1 MTVRR
6 AAAAAVALLALS
18 ACSNSSGDAPSPSTS
33 APRATSTP
41 SPSATAAGTGSLY
54 VSLGDSYAAGQQAT
68 GPGEG
73 HTTRNGFAYQVV
85 DDAVAN
91 GYHLKLVNFGCAGA
105 TTASMLHDSGCA
117 PRLLGPG
124 AARYSQ
130 PQAAAAAAFLRSHRG
145 QVALITV
152 SIGGN
157 DVTGCAAVANVVPC
171 VAAALKVI
179 TKNLRTM
186 LVRLRAAAG
195 PSTVIV
201 GTTYPDIFL
210 GKAVS
215 GRPSDLRLAKLSALG
230 FRSLINPT
238 LKAAYAAVD
247 GKFAD
252 VTAATGGYVPLRRT
266 TTLAP
271 YGRIPVAVAKV
282 CRLTYFCQ
290 YGDIHPRTDGYGI
303 IARLVVNALPR
314 R

>member
-1 MTVRR
+1 
-6 AAAAAVALLALS
+6 
-18 ACSNSSGDAPSPSTS
+18 
-33 APRATSTP
+33 
-41 SPSATAAGTGSLY
+41 

-85 DDAVAN
+85 HEAAAK

-105 TTASMLHDSGCA
+105 TTASMLHERGCRPA
-117 PRLLGPG
+117 LLGPG
-124 AARYSQ
+124 AHRYTQ
-130 PQAAAAAAFLRSHRG
+130 PQATAAEAFLRSHRG

-157 DVTGCAAVANVVPC
+157 DVTGCAAVTNVVQC
-171 VAAALKVI
+171 VARALKVI
-179 TKNLRTM
+179 TVRLRGM
-186 LVRLRAAAG
+186 LDRLRAAAG

-215 GRPSDLRLAKLSALG
+215 GSASDLRLAKLSQFG
-230 FRSLINPT
+230 FQNLINPT
-238 LKAAYAAVD
+238 LKQTYASVG

-252 VTAATGGYVPLRRT
+252 VTAATGAYIPLRRT

-271 YGRIPVAVAKV
+271 YGRIPTAVAKI

-290 YGDIHPRTDGYGI
+290 YEDIHPRTNGYGI
-303 IARLVVNALPR
+303 IARLVVNDLPAR
-314 R
+314 